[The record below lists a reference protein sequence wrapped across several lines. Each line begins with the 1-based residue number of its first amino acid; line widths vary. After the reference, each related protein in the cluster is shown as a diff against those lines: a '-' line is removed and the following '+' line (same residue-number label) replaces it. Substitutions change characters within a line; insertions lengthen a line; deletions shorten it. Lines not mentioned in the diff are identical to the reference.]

1 MTIKT
6 QNGKVLTKDGKVS
19 CECCGVE
26 CCLYP
31 AQALGDGDYSV
42 NDLPDAVT
50 VDGTSFNRSGTG
62 YGNTTNGVILEGNV
76 WAKYSN
82 GVRSTRPC
90 LIQGGVLD
98 QFADTYT
105 ATATSGSASG
115 LSQTL
120 TRQSISEW
128 FGDDFPGQQET
139 GINLFYMRCS
149 IYNEFYPESEWD
161 AWWMTVGAEDPIKK
175 TDPQN
180 SPIGT
185 YGVGI
190 VVS

>member
-1 MTIKT
+1 
-6 QNGKVLTKDGKVS
+6 
-19 CECCGVE
+19 
-26 CCLYP
+26 LYP
-31 AQALGDGDYSV
+31 AQALRDELYTVS
-42 NDLPDAVT
+42 DLPDSLIIASGDFQQEMT
-50 VDGTSFNRSGTG
+50 KTGGFSPAYQGTNSEIFLTEEGPAFWDIFYNPGDDGDTLQFGQSCLVDGV
-62 YGNTTNGVILEGNV
+62 YV
-76 WAKYSN
+76 K
-82 GVRSTRPC
+82 
-90 LIQGGVLD
+90 D

-128 FGDDFPGQQET
+128 FGEDFPGQQET